1 MEDSIISHSNGMSS
15 AMPNLIIMT
24 DSQDN
29 FHQNLPQKSQ
39 NQTCKSRGMF
49 QCRSD
54 EAQCYN
60 FLQICD
66 HVCDCTKDCI
76 DENQCLETLSL
87 PSPWPWAEKSETSL
101 ILQGNI
107 LGSIVN
113 WSSTAGIVVKVSKV
127 HIFWEGHKI
136 LRNLH
141 HWFVLWTA
149 SQIIGGYFAKFCSL
163 LRIYELYLVSKGR
176 LYAPSKWWH

>member
-15 AMPNLIIMT
+15 AAPNLIIMT

-29 FHQNLPQKSQ
+29 FHQKDGRKSQ

-101 ILQGNI
+101 ILQGN
-107 LGSIVN
+107 LLESIVN
-113 WSSTAGIVVKVSKV
+113 WSGTAGSMAQGPKQS
-127 HIFWEGHKI
+127 F
-136 LRNLH
+136 
-141 HWFVLWTA
+141 
-149 SQIIGGYFAKFCSL
+149 
-163 LRIYELYLVSKGR
+163 
-176 LYAPSKWWH
+176 

>member
-1 MEDSIISHSNGMSS
+1 MEKIISNPSNSVYIKSFNFLITDTRNNFESIMEDSIISHSNGMSS

-29 FHQNLPQKSQ
+29 FHQKDGQKSQ

-49 QCRSD
+49 QCRSN

-76 DENQCLETLSL
+76 DENQCLETLS

-101 ILQGNI
+101 ILQGNL
-107 LGSIVN
+107 LGSI
-113 WSSTAGIVVKVSKV
+113 TM
-127 HIFWEGHKI
+127 
-136 LRNLH
+136 RTNL
-141 HWFVLWTA
+141 LN
-149 SQIIGGYFAKFCSL
+149 
-163 LRIYELYLVSKGR
+163 
-176 LYAPSKWWH
+176 

>member
-29 FHQNLPQKSQ
+29 FHQDLPQKSQKDGQKSQ

-127 HIFWEGHKI
+127 HIF
-136 LRNLH
+136 
-141 HWFVLWTA
+141 
-149 SQIIGGYFAKFCSL
+149 
-163 LRIYELYLVSKGR
+163 
-176 LYAPSKWWH
+176 